1 MGNKDY
7 SKGSS
12 WHKWDLHVHTPYT
25 HLNKEYKCSEE
36 EFIQKLCDSEID
48 CIGLTNYFKFDE
60 KEFGLKEKIEKK
72 GIKVFYNLEVRLD
85 YQNKEDQCLDFH
97 IIFSDKAKPQ
107 EIDNFLRNADANVD
121 GTEKKLADLE
131 KDDFDKV
138 VVNFDQLLECLEK
151 ESLKLRGKYLL
162 GFLSRGH
169 GNSRSS
175 SNYKKI
181 ANKSHFLIHSSDNQ
195 KALKEE
201 QSNLSSDNQK
211 ALKEEQSNL
220 SSDNQKALKEEQSNL
235 SSDNQKALKEE
246 QSNLSSDNQ
255 KALKE
260 EQSNLK
266 KDREFWLRYN
276 KSLLQ
281 SSDAHKEEQI
291 GKKYTWIKA
300 EKTFEGLKQIIYEP
314 KTRVSIDENK
324 PQDPLYKIDCVGLNF
339 DKEVKTTNEKGDT
352 PFCYAGFNETLF
364 FSPYFTCVIGGRGS
378 GKSTLLQLIAS
389 AIKNKSFIKGLK
401 YETIQKY
408 IEIQPDI
415 DIVDSVEYLAQNE
428 VEEFATNVSKFTEAI
443 FNRIDSKSSGKLKE
457 LEKQITKG
465 IEKFDEQIR
474 YWQEKTKLEEQLKES
489 KKIRNKYQSII
500 DAFTDKNYLDKKD
513 KLQAKNQALI
523 DLEQSKKGFLTFIEE
538 LKWVVNFNSKENMEE
553 KNSYDKVYNQLKQNI
568 CKELEQID
576 INIKNGCF
584 KSDEENIR
592 TLKTEHEAL
601 SQEIEEF
608 LKEKGVSNEN
618 IGDIKNANDHLA
630 NIKKNIADLE
640 HEIKENA
647 NKIKGFSYGDIDEN
661 IEEFKKQINKEL
673 NKINSTFEEISKNH
687 KEVKPITIEYRLNE
701 DVFEGVFEDFDKSVD
716 KDLKIQR
723 HQSKIKEYLKRI
735 ELKDVIDMQH
745 AEFIKE
751 LDSRIEN
758 KKAAFYETMMDV
770 FDREIYFQIYQLL
783 ILKHLKNVEKYKIF
797 EVRYDKRAL
806 DETSFGQKCTAVLVV
821 LLSLGN
827 NPIIIDEP
835 EAHLDS
841 ALIAKYLVTLI
852 KERKQE
858 RQIIFATHNA
868 NFVLNADAE
877 LIIQLKNEN
886 NKIVARSFMIESDE
900 YKENLL
906 KLEGGEKAFKDRE
919 RKYGITK
926 DKN

>member
-1 MGNKDY
+1 MGNKDH

-12 WHKWDLHVHTPYT
+12 WHKWDLHAHTPYT
-25 HLNKEYKCSEE
+25 NLNKEYKCSEE
-36 EFIQKLCDSEID
+36 EFIQKLCDSQID
-48 CIGLTNYFKFDE
+48 CIGLTNYFKFNE
-60 KEFGLKEKIEKK
+60 KEFDLKEKIEKK

-97 IIFSDKAKPQ
+97 IIFSDKVTQQ
-107 EIDNFLRNADANVD
+107 EIDNFLKNADANVG

-131 KDDFDKV
+131 KDDFDKA

-175 SNYKKI
+175 SNDKKI
-181 ANKSHFLIHSSDNQ
+181 TNKSHFLIHSSDSQ
-195 KALKEE
+195 
-201 QSNLSSDNQK
+201 Q
-211 ALKEEQSNL
+211 
-220 SSDNQKALKEEQSNL
+220 
-235 SSDNQKALKEE
+235 
-246 QSNLSSDNQ
+246 
-255 KALKE
+255 
-260 EQSNLK
+260 NLK
-266 KDREFWLRYN
+266 KDREFWLEYN
-276 KSLLQ
+276 KPLLQ

-291 GKKYTWIKA
+291 GKKCTWIKA

-339 DKEVKTTNEKGDT
+339 DKAVKIANEKGEI

-389 AIKNKSFIKGLK
+389 SIKEESFVKGLRL
-401 YETIQKY
+401 ETIQKSLK
-408 IEIQPDI
+408 IQSDI
-415 DIVDSVEYLAQNE
+415 DIADSVEYLAQNE

-443 FNRIDSKSSGKLKE
+443 FNRMDSKSSGTLKE

-465 IEKFDEQIR
+465 IEKFDEQIAC
-474 YWQEKTKLEEQLKES
+474 WQEKTKLEEQLKES
-489 KKIRNKYQSII
+489 EKIRKKYQSII

-513 KLQAKNQALI
+513 KLQEKRKALI
-523 DLEQSKKGFLTFIEE
+523 DLEQSKVGFWTFIKE
-538 LKWVVNFNSKENMEE
+538 LKRVVNFNSKENMEE
-553 KNSYDKVYNQLKQNI
+553 KNNSYYKVYNQLKQDI

-601 SQEIEEF
+601 SQEIGEF
-608 LKEKGVSNEN
+608 LKEKGVSDEN
-618 IGDIKNANDHLA
+618 IGDIRNANDHLA
-630 NIKKNIADLE
+630 NEKMNIVDLE
-640 HEIKENA
+640 REIEEIA
-647 NKIKGFSYGDIDEN
+647 NKIEGFSYEDMDEN
-661 IEEFKKQINKEL
+661 IEEFKQQINKEL
-673 NKINSTFEEISKNH
+673 NKINSDFEEISKNH
-687 KEVKPITIEYRLNE
+687 KEEVRLITIKYRLNE
-701 DVFEGVFEDFDKSVD
+701 DVFEGVFEDFDKLVD
-716 KDLKIQR
+716 KGFNIQK
-723 HQSKIKEYLKRI
+723 HQSKIKEYLKEI
-735 ELKDVIDMQH
+735 GLKDIIDVQC
-745 AEFIKE
+745 AEFIEK
-751 LDSRIEN
+751 LDSLIEN

-770 FDREIYFQIYQLL
+770 FNREIHFQIYRLL
-783 ILKHLKNVEKYKIF
+783 ILKHLRNVEKYKIF

-806 DETSFGQKCTAVLVV
+806 NETSFGQRCTAVLVV

-886 NKIVARSFMIESDE
+886 NKIIAQSFTIESDG
-900 YKENLL
+900 YRDDLL
-906 KLEGGEKAFKDRE
+906 KLEGGEEAFKNRE

>member
-1 MGNKDY
+1 MGNKDH

-25 HLNKEYKCSEE
+25 YLNKAYQCCEE
-36 EFIQKLCDSEID
+36 EFIQKLCDSQID
-48 CIGLTNYFKFDE
+48 CIGLTNYFKFNE
-60 KEFGLKEKIEKK
+60 KEFDLKEKIEKR

-97 IIFSDKAKPQ
+97 IIFSDKVTQQ
-107 EIDNFLRNADANVD
+107 EIDNFLKNADANVG

-131 KDDFDKV
+131 KDDFDKA

-175 SNYKKI
+175 SNDKKI
-181 ANKSHFLIHSSDNQ
+181 TNKSHFLIHSSDSQ
-195 KALKEE
+195 
-201 QSNLSSDNQK
+201 Q
-211 ALKEEQSNL
+211 
-220 SSDNQKALKEEQSNL
+220 
-235 SSDNQKALKEE
+235 
-246 QSNLSSDNQ
+246 
-255 KALKE
+255 
-260 EQSNLK
+260 NLK
-266 KDREFWLRYN
+266 KDREFWLEYN
-276 KSLLQ
+276 KPLLQ

-291 GKKYTWIKA
+291 GKKCTWIKA

-324 PQDPLYKIDCVGLNF
+324 PQDPLYKIDYVRLHF
-339 DKEVKTTNEKGDT
+339 DGEVKITNEKGEI

-389 AIKNKSFIKGLK
+389 AIKNKSFVKGLEL
-401 YETIQKY
+401 ETKKY

-443 FNRIDSKSSGKLKE
+443 FNRMDSKSSGKLKE
-457 LEKQITKG
+457 LEKQIAC
-465 IEKFDEQIR
+465 
-474 YWQEKTKLEEQLKES
+474 WQEKTKLEEQLKES
-489 KKIRNKYQSII
+489 EKIRKKYQNII
-500 DAFTDKNYLDKKD
+500 NTFTDKNYSDKKR
-513 KLQAKNQALI
+513 QIAKTREALI
-523 DLEQSKKGFLTFIEE
+523 DLKQSKEGFLTFIKE
-538 LKWVVNFNSKENMEE
+538 LKRVVNFESKENMEE
-553 KNSYDKVYNQLKQNI
+553 KNSYDKVYNQLEQDI
-568 CKELEQID
+568 CKKIEEID
-576 INIKNGCF
+576 ADIKNGCF
-584 KSDEENIR
+584 KSDEEKIEKLESEHQ
-592 TLKTEHEAL
+592 TLL
-601 SQEIEEF
+601 QEIGEF
-608 LKEKGVSNEN
+608 LKEKGVSDES
-618 IGDIKNANDHLA
+618 IGDIRNANYHLA
-630 NIKKNIADLE
+630 NIKMDIADLKRE
-640 HEIKENA
+640 RKENA
-647 NKIKGFSYGDIDEN
+647 NKIEGFSYEDMDKN
-661 IEEFKKQINKEL
+661 IKEFKNQINEEL
-673 NKINSTFEEISKNH
+673 NKINSVFEEISKNH
-687 KEVKPITIEYRLNE
+687 KEVKPIAIEYRLNE
-701 DVFEGVFEDFDKSVD
+701 DVFEGVFEDFDKLVD
-716 KDLKIQR
+716 KGFNIQR
-723 HQSKIKEYLKRI
+723 HQSKIKEYLKGI
-735 ELKDVIDMQH
+735 GLKDIIDVQC
-745 AEFIKE
+745 AEFIEK
-751 LDSRIEN
+751 LDSLIEN

-770 FDREIYFQIYQLL
+770 FNREIHFQIYRLL
-783 ILKHLKNVEKYKIF
+783 ILKHLRNVEKYKIF

-806 DETSFGQKCTAVLVV
+806 NETSFGQRCTAVLVV

-886 NKIVARSFMIESDE
+886 NKIIVQSFTIESDG
-900 YKENLL
+900 YRDDLL
-906 KLEGGEKAFKDRE
+906 KLEGGEEAFKNRE

>member
-1 MGNKDY
+1 MGNKDH

-12 WHKWDLHVHTPYT
+12 WHKWDLHAHTPYT
-25 HLNKEYKCSEE
+25 NLKKEYKCSEE
-36 EFIQKLCDSEID
+36 KFIQKLCDSQID
-48 CIGLTNYFKFDE
+48 CIGLTNYFKFNE
-60 KEFGLKEKIEKK
+60 KEFDLKEKIEKK

-97 IIFSDKAKPQ
+97 IIFSDKVTQQ
-107 EIDNFLRNADANVD
+107 EIDNFLRNADASVG

-131 KDDFDKV
+131 KDDFDKA

-175 SNYKKI
+175 SIYEKI
-181 ANKSHFLIHSSDNQ
+181 AKKAHFLIHSSNDQ
-195 KALKEE
+195 E
-201 QSNLSSDNQK
+201 
-211 ALKEEQSNL
+211 
-220 SSDNQKALKEEQSNL
+220 
-235 SSDNQKALKEE
+235 
-246 QSNLSSDNQ
+246 
-255 KALKE
+255 
-260 EQSNLK
+260 NLK
-266 KDREFWLRYN
+266 KDREFWLEYN
-276 KSLLQ
+276 KPLIQ

-291 GKKYTWIKA
+291 GNKYTWIKA
-300 EKTFEGLKQIIYEP
+300 EKTFEGLKQIVYEP

-324 PQDPLYKIDCVGLNF
+324 PQDPLYKIDYVRLHF
-339 DKEVKTTNEKGDT
+339 DGEVKITNEKGEI

-389 AIKNKSFIKGLK
+389 AIKNKSFVKGLK
-401 YETIQKY
+401 HETIQKY

-415 DIVDSVEYLAQNE
+415 DIMDSVEYLAQNE

-443 FNRIDSKSSGKLKE
+443 FNRIDSKSSGTLKE
-457 LEKQITKG
+457 LEKQIKES

-489 KKIRNKYQSII
+489 EKIRKKYQSII

-513 KLQAKNQALI
+513 KLQKKHKALI
-523 DLEQSKKGFLTFIEE
+523 DLEQSKVGFWTFIEE
-538 LKWVVNFNSKENMEE
+538 LKRVVNFESKENMEG
-553 KNSYDKVYNQLKQNI
+553 KNSYDKVYNQLKQDI
-568 CKELEQID
+568 CKKIEEID
-576 INIKNGCF
+576 ADIKNGCF
-584 KSDEENIR
+584 KSDEEKIEKLESEHQ
-592 TLKTEHEAL
+592 TLL
-601 SQEIEEF
+601 QEIGEF
-608 LKEKGVSNEN
+608 LKEKGVSDEN
-618 IGDIKNANDHLA
+618 IEDIRNANDHLA
-630 NIKKNIADLE
+630 NIKKNIDDLE
-640 HEIKENA
+640 REIEEIA

-661 IEEFKKQINKEL
+661 IEEFKQQINEEL
-673 NKINSTFEEISKNH
+673 GKINSVFEEISKNH
-687 KEVKPITIEYRLNE
+687 KEVKPITIEYHLNE
-701 DVFEGVFEDFDKSVD
+701 DVFEGVFEDFDKLVD
-716 KDLKIQR
+716 KGFNIQR
-723 HQSKIKEYLKRI
+723 HQSKIKEYLKGI
-735 ELKDVIDMQH
+735 ELKDIIDVQC
-745 AEFIKE
+745 AEFIEK
-751 LDSRIEN
+751 LDSLIEN
-758 KKAAFYETMMDV
+758 KKAAFYETMKDI
-770 FDREIYFQIYQLL
+770 FDREIHFQIYRLL
-783 ILKHLKNVEKYKIF
+783 VLKHLRNVEKYKIF

-806 DETSFGQKCTAVLVV
+806 NETSFGQRCTAVLVV

-841 ALIAKYLVTLI
+841 ALIANYLVALI
-852 KERKQE
+852 KKRKQE

-886 NKIVARSFMIESDE
+886 NKIVVQSFTIESDE
-900 YKENLL
+900 YRDDLL
-906 KLEGGEKAFKDRE
+906 KLEGGEKAFKNRE

>member
-1 MGNKDY
+1 MGNKDH

-12 WHKWDLHVHTPYT
+12 WHKWDLHAHTPYT
-25 HLNKEYKCSEE
+25 NLNKEYKCSEE
-36 EFIQKLCDSEID
+36 EFIQKLCDSQID
-48 CIGLTNYFKFDE
+48 CIGLTNYFKFNE
-60 KEFGLKEKIEKK
+60 KEFDLKEKIEKK

-107 EIDNFLRNADANVD
+107 EIDNFLKNADANVD

-131 KDDFDKV
+131 KDDFDKA

-151 ESLKLRGKYLL
+151 KSLKLRGKYLL

-201 QSNLSSDNQK
+201 QSNL
-211 ALKEEQSNL
+211 
-220 SSDNQKALKEEQSNL
+220 
-235 SSDNQKALKEE
+235 
-246 QSNLSSDNQ
+246 
-255 KALKE
+255 
-260 EQSNLK
+260 K
-266 KDREFWLRYN
+266 KDREFWLEYN
-276 KSLLQ
+276 KPLLQ
-281 SSDAHKEEQI
+281 SSDAHQEEQI
-291 GKKYTWIKA
+291 GQKYTWIKA
-300 EKTFEGLKQIIYEP
+300 EKAFEGLRQIIYEP
-314 KTRVSIDENK
+314 ETRVSINENK
-324 PQDPLYKIDCVGLNF
+324 PQDPLYKIDSVGLNF
-339 DKEVKTTNEKGDT
+339 DKEVKITNEQGET

-443 FNRIDSKSSGKLKE
+443 FNRMDSKSSGKLKE

-538 LKWVVNFNSKENMEE
+538 LKWVVNFNSKENMKE

-608 LKEKGVSNEN
+608 LKEKGVSDEN

-701 DVFEGVFEDFDKSVD
+701 DVFEGVFEDFDKLVD

-735 ELKDVIDMQH
+735 ELKDIIDVQC
-745 AEFIKE
+745 AEFIEK
-751 LDSRIEN
+751 LDSLIEN

-783 ILKHLKNVEKYKIF
+783 ILKYLRNVEKYKIF

-806 DETSFGQKCTAVLVV
+806 NETSFGQKCTAVLVV

-841 ALIAKYLVTLI
+841 ALIANYLVALI
-852 KERKQE
+852 KKRKQE

-886 NKIVARSFMIESDE
+886 NKIVARSFMIESNE
-900 YKENLL
+900 YKEDLL